1 MRRPHNAQRTM
12 PFRAYGHFVAF
23 APRSSFRRE
32 SSVVMAGER
41 GQLGDELATVNPLVG
56 GGQRNLG
63 LTSDSSQFVCH
74 RIECAQ
80 RV

>member
-1 MRRPHNAQRTM
+1 MNSKPVGGVDVGEPPARVLYPVADPLHLFAGKGRVDQDRI
-12 PFRAYGHFVAF
+12 AF
-23 APRSSFRRE
+23 AE
-32 SSVVMAGER
+32 EVA
-41 GQLGDELATVNPLVG
+41 QLV

-63 LTSDSSQFVCH
+63 LSSDSSQFVCH

>member
-1 MRRPHNAQRTM
+1 MDNHLPMRWAHGTTLYKVWSWPA
-12 PFRAYGHFVAF
+12 
-23 APRSSFRRE
+23 
-32 SSVVMAGER
+32 SVGTLAMK
-41 GQLGDELATVNPLVG
+41 LATVNPLVDG
-56 GGQRNLG
+56 SQQNLG